1 MSNWAIGIGR
11 LSSDKLLLLR
21 RERVELALRRFK
33 SIGPREKLVAILP
46 PWHTTVS
53 TPMPEPPSSNPTA
66 TTTPVSLALFFR

>member
-1 MSNWAIGIGR
+1 VSNWAIGIGR

-21 RERVELALRRFK
+21 RERVEPALRTFK

-46 PWHTTVS
+46 FWHTTMS
-53 TPMPEPPSSNPTA
+53 TLIPGPPSSNPTA